1 MTATRGKFI
10 TFEGGEG
17 SGKTTQ
23 IALLQAHLEAQGI
36 PVLCTREPGGT
47 PDAEAIRSLLLTGA
61 TCRFDPMTELLLMFA
76 SRRDHLVKKIWPA
89 LESGT
94 WVLCDRFAD
103 SSVAYQG
110 YGQGLGTQV
119 VQGMYDLVVGH
130 FKPDL
135 TLVLD
140 IDPSEGLVRA
150 KPRNDATTNEDRF
163 ERMGDAFHQRIRQA
177 FLDIAGQNPERCVI
191 LDASGDREAIHKALL
206 HSLEG
211 RLTYPRS

>member
-1 MTATRGKFI
+1 MTIPRGKFI

-23 IALLQAHLEAQGI
+23 IALLRDHLEMQGL

-47 PDAEAIRSLLLTGA
+47 PDAEAIRALLLTGA

-89 LESGT
+89 LAAGT

-103 SSVAYQG
+103 SSMAYQG
-110 YGQGLGTQV
+110 YGQGLGQEV
-119 VQGMYDLVVGH
+119 VQGMYDLVVGT

-135 TLVLD
+135 TFILD
-140 IDPSEGLVRA
+140 IDPSEGLARA
-150 KPRNDATTNEDRF
+150 KPRNDTTTNEDRF
-163 ERMGDAFHQRIRQA
+163 ERMGDAFHQKIRQA
-177 FLDIAGQNPERCVI
+177 FLDIAAQNPDRCVL
-191 LDASGDREAIHKALL
+191 LDASGDIAALQGKLVAALGEAGHVP
-206 HSLEG
+206 S
-211 RLTYPRS
+211 